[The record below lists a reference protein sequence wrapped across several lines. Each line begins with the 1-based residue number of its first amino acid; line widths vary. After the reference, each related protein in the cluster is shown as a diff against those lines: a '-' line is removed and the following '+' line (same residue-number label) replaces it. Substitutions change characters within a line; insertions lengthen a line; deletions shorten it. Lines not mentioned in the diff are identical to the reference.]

1 MAVHDSQL
9 WISAARHNERRGGVY
24 YLGLSQMELS
34 DVLNPDALQFR
45 SEFGAGL
52 AAGNGLVA
60 VGHDNYE
67 GAVFPVQ
74 VTGEGIHMDEVIF
87 NTASEIASILER
99 LPSVSMEP
107 PGMFPCAEVDIIS
120 FLTRQEIGA
129 RRGIQVNDVWGW
141 EDPETRREYAL
152 VGRTD
157 GPHSLI

>member
-34 DVLNPDALQFR
+34 DVLNLDALQFR

-87 NTASEIASILER
+87 NTASKIASITGKVTEC
-99 LPSVSMEP
+99 EHGAA
-107 PGMFPCAEVDIIS
+107 GMFPCAEVDIIS

-129 RRGIQVNDVWGW
+129 RRGIQVNDV
-141 EDPETRREYAL
+141 
-152 VGRTD
+152 
-157 GPHSLI
+157 